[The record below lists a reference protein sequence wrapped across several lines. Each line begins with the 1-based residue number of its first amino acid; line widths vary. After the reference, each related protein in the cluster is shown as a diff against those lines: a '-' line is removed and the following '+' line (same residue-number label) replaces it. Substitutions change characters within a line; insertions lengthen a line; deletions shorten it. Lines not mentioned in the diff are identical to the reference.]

1 MGSGE
6 SQPHRAIAFGF
17 LRRRSQVVKVISA
30 AKFELEMPKTVIL
43 RAMHDQI
50 RAAGRRKQADL
61 GFLSNSDVK
70 KIPNAIALVRGR
82 LFSEEPM
89 AMETG
94 LIFSAHSGR
103 EDCHESAAGPGQAVA
118 GEFDNRLPGHR

>member
-17 LRRRSQVVKVISA
+17 LRCRSQVVKVISA

-70 KIPNAIALVRGR
+70 KIPNAIALLNRTVSPGR
-82 LFSEEPM
+82 K
-89 AMETG
+89 G
-94 LIFSAHSGR
+94 
-103 EDCHESAAGPGQAVA
+103 
-118 GEFDNRLPGHR
+118 NRDMSRIASWR